1 MADTPVRTNLPPT
14 STQWRAT
21 GEYATTSIATAGL
34 LPETQIFLRVYAGT
48 TGTVQA
54 RADETRR
61 ALVDG
66 ALHQRSRATRLTFAK
81 RIAERLTR
89 WNPPAWVLDDLV
101 RYDQEDRLDAL
112 KAALLVHVCRQ
123 DFLLYTIVQ
132 RLVFPRWQAGERHL
146 PVADVHRFFDDE
158 TPAHPEI
165 ERWAYATR
173 NRLAS
178 NTLSTLRDYGL
189 LRGTAEKEVVEP
201 IVPPEAVQHLH
212 RLLAAEGLTPGEINY
227 HPDWK
232 LWLWNP
238 ERVATVLEPSREIQE
253 APQ

>member
-1 MADTPVRTNLPPT
+1 MAEKPANTKPLPA

-34 LPETQIFLRVYAGT
+34 LPETQIFLRVYAST
-48 TGTVQA
+48 TGAVQA

-61 ALVDG
+61 LLIAG
-66 ALHQRSRATRLTFAK
+66 ALQQRSRATRVTFAK
-81 RIAERLTR
+81 RILERLTR

-101 RYDQEDRLDAL
+101 RYDQEEQIDAL
-112 KAALLVHVCRQ
+112 KATLLVHVCRQ
-123 DFLLYTIVQ
+123 DFLLFTIVQ
-132 RLVFPRWQAGERHL
+132 RVVYPRWQAGERQIL
-146 PVADVHRFFDDE
+146 AADVHRFLDEE
-158 TPAHPEI
+158 TPHHPEI

-189 LRGTAEKEVVEP
+189 LRGANQKEIVEP
-201 IVPPEAVQHLH
+201 IVPAEAAQHLH
-212 RLLAAEGLTPGEINY
+212 RLLAAEGLTPAEIAH

-232 LWLWNP
+232 LWLWRP
-238 ERVATVLEPSREIQE
+238 EHVAAALESSRETQE
-253 APQ
+253 TPR

>member
-1 MADTPVRTNLPPT
+1 MSDKPVSTNPST
-14 STQWRAT
+14 ASTQWRAT

-34 LPETQIFLRVYAGT
+34 LPETQIFLRIYAGT
-48 TGTVQA
+48 SGAVQA

-61 ALVDG
+61 LLVAG
-66 ALHQRSRATRLTFAK
+66 ALQQRSRATRITFAK

-101 RYDQEDRLDAL
+101 RFDQEDRLDAL

-132 RLVFPRWQAGERHL
+132 RLIFPRWQAGERQL

-158 TPAHPEI
+158 APTHPEI

-189 LRGTAEKEVVEP
+189 LRGANQKEIVEP
-201 IVPPEAVQHLH
+201 IVPPDAAQHLH
-212 RLLAAEGLTPGEINY
+212 RLLAAEGLTPAEIVH

-232 LWLWNP
+232 LWLWRP
-238 ERVATVLEPSREIQE
+238 EHVAAVLEASRETQE
-253 APQ
+253 IPR

>member
-1 MADTPVRTNLPPT
+1 MAEKPANTNPLLI

-34 LPETQIFLRVYAGT
+34 LPETQIFLRVYAST
-48 TGTVQA
+48 TGTAPA
-54 RADETRR
+54 RAEAARR
-61 ALVDG
+61 LLIAG
-66 ALHQRSRATRLTFAK
+66 ALQQRSRATRVTFAR
-81 RIAERLTR
+81 RILERLTR

-101 RYDQEDRLDAL
+101 RFDQEDRLDAL

-132 RLVFPRWQAGERHL
+132 RLIFPRWQAGERQL

-158 TPAHPEI
+158 APTHPEI

-189 LRGTAEKEVVEP
+189 LRGANQKEIVEP
-201 IVPPEAVQHLH
+201 LVPPDAAQHLH
-212 RLLAAEGLTPGEINY
+212 RLLAAEGLTPAEITH
-227 HPDWK
+227 HPDWQ
-232 LWLWNP
+232 LWLWRP
-238 ERVATVLEPSREIQE
+238 EQVAAALEASRETQE
-253 APQ
+253 TPR